1 MTVPAGW
8 VVVLAPAWD
17 TTATAVAR
25 ASAVRHDGGVL
36 LVRPERLG
44 LARRWAHRIAPDG
57 TASGEVVLGDGTRLA
72 DEDIACVLNR
82 AEVVPVPRFAAATA
96 KDREYAAME
105 LRALVASWL
114 AGLGGRVVDP
124 PAGSGPGRVRSRRQ
138 WLALAHEVG
147 LPVAASALA
156 TSARLPPVAG
166 RRRWT
171 GPVPAGGERHLGRRP
186 VELEQPVD
194 GSGSELLVV
203 GDRTAGALAGEL
215 GDRCVA
221 LARAAGS
228 RLLRC
233 RFARAEQGP
242 LLVDVDPRPVLD
254 QPAEVVA
261 VAELLT
267 RVAAAGGPP

>member
-1 MTVPAGW
+1 
-8 VVVLAPAWD
+8 VVVLAPTWD
-17 TTATAVAR
+17 TTAMAVAR
-25 ASAVRHDGGVL
+25 ATAIRHDGGVL
-36 LVRPERLG
+36 MVRPEQLG
-44 LARRWAHRIAPDG
+44 LARRWVHRVAPDG

-72 DEDIACVLNR
+72 DGDIACVLNR
-82 AEVVPVPRFAAATA
+82 ADVVPVPRFAAATA
-96 KDREYAAME
+96 KDRDYAAME

-124 PAGSGPGRVRSRRQ
+124 PAGSGPGQVRSRRQ
-138 WLALAHEVG
+138 WLALAYEVG

-166 RRRWT
+166 WRRWT

-194 GSGSELLVV
+194 GPGSELLVV
-203 GDRTAGALAGEL
+203 GHRAAGTLAGEV

-221 LARAAGS
+221 LARAARS

-233 RFARAEQGP
+233 HFTHPGDGP
-242 LLVDVDPRPVLD
+242 LLVDVDPRPALH

-267 RVAAAGGPP
+267 RVAAAGDSP